1 MISYSDPNQNKIN
14 SQEEDKN
21 TEENE
26 ENDDV

>member
-26 ENDDV
+26 DEEQ